1 MAKEIKILLSFE
13 IFLLSKKKYSMVL
26 HLPVF
31 CQGLNDIWVSENESF
46 NAIALSELEQAAAA
60 SAGWERV
67 AQAVLSAAGSRAERG
82 ILRDTVY

>member
-1 MAKEIKILLSFE
+1 M
-13 IFLLSKKKYSMVL
+13 
-26 HLPVF
+26 
-31 CQGLNDIWVSENESF
+31 SENESF

-67 AQAVLSAAGSRAERG
+67 ARAVLSAAGSRAERG